1 MDPNSFGSVVFVEG
15 LSTIETI
22 IGIIGFCAAA
32 AFIALIVS
40 KIGEIVLP
48 KVKETRVADFLPF
61 RRLQEDG
68 MTIECQDN
76 SIVRVF
82 KIKGKD
88 ITLVSPQE
96 REMMVDLKKRVI
108 DNLSETN
115 ITARFITL
123 RQLVPVEDSSGFD
136 NQLLAKISQR
146 WQDNLDR
153 IYSNQHYL
161 ILSVVDRNNAKK
173 DLEQCIIAVEALLS
187 DLEITPM
194 FESAKSLPEESP
206 FYLFSQ
212 LASPLSRPTPKGG
225 DLELAELNSLLTAD
239 YIHFTGDDGLI
250 KFFAGDNEKL
260 CVVMGLRSCGD
271 FIDEQMISDLLSL
284 DVEITLL
291 HNIKP
296 KNKIKATAD
305 LIRRRRLSMST
316 SLAEGNIDQFTTVL
330 EAMDSVGDAA
340 QTLHDYAMTIFI
352 FGGSKE
358 EIKFGQV
365 EVERLTRLYGVTPVR
380 EGWAAESSFFAQFP
394 TYDVYPRTYLYLSRA
409 ISCAIC
415 LEASTEGLPKSDWGD
430 GAISIF
436 RTVTGTAYKW
446 QFHVS
451 TADAA
456 VAHAV
461 IVGPTGQGKTT
472 LLAFLAGQA
481 MRHSNLRVYFFDRHK
496 GIEIFTKAIGG
507 AYINFDGD
515 KDATSINPLSS
526 QDTPEN
532 RAFLRRWIKSITM
545 ASDSY
550 SEKEI
555 ARAVTTAF
563 DYLNPEERTLKN
575 LYKSCFSPTGHMR
588 RELYR
593 WINDQQYG
601 RIFNSPYDNL
611 DMTTKFMAFDF
622 THIFEDEL
630 LAPAVI
636 SYVMHRINTVA
647 SSTGDPSLIMIDETA
662 PMLKHPMFRDSFIVG
677 LQEGRKKRQAFL
689 CAFQQPNIV
698 DSLGLGEVIRGQ
710 CQTVIFFKNPQ
721 GMEEDYENWRLTPR
735 EKDFIFGREFKDLKF
750 AILVSRPA
758 IQESVILDVNLGA
771 LGPYL
776 KLYSSGRK
784 HVVLAEQLM
793 KEFGED
799 SFVQKYLEMA

>member
-1 MDPNSFGSVVFVEG
+1 MDPSLLANVVFVESI
-15 LSTIETI
+15 STVETT

-32 AFIALIVS
+32 AFIAVIVS
-40 KIGEIVLP
+40 KIGAFFLP
-48 KVKETRVADFLPF
+48 RPRETRVADFLPF
-61 RRLQEDG
+61 RRLREDG

-76 SIVRVF
+76 TIVRVF
-82 KIKGKD
+82 KLKGKD
-88 ITLVSPQE
+88 MTLLAPKE
-96 REMMVDLKKRVI
+96 REILLDLKKRVV
-108 DNLSETN
+108 DNLSESN

-123 RQLVPVEDSSGFD
+123 RKRVPVDNLVGFE
-136 NQLLAKISQR
+136 NKLLSKVAQR

-153 IYSNQHYL
+153 IYTNEHHL
-161 ILSVVDRNNAKK
+161 ILSVIDRDNAEK
-173 DLEQCIIAVEALLS
+173 DLEQCIIAIESMLDEFVM
-187 DLEITPM
+187 TPM
-194 FESAKSLPEESP
+194 YEDENSPPELSP
-206 FYLFSQ
+206 FHLFANI
-212 LASPLSRPTPKGG
+212 ASPLSRPSPKVG
-225 DLELAELNSLLTAD
+225 DLETTELNGLLTAD
-239 YIHFTGDDGLI
+239 YIHFTGDKGLI
-250 KFFAGDNEKL
+250 KFIAGENEKL
-260 CVVMGLRSCGD
+260 GIVMGMRSCGD
-271 FIDEQMISDLLSL
+271 YIDEQMVADLLSL
-284 DVEITLL
+284 DVELTLL

-296 KNKIKATAD
+296 KNKAKAAAD
-305 LIRRRRLSMST
+305 LIRRRQLSFTT
-316 SLAEGNIDQFTTVL
+316 SVAEGNTDQFTMVL
-330 EAMDSVGDAA
+330 EAMDSASESS
-340 QTLHDYAMTIFI
+340 QTIHEYAMTLFV
-352 FGGSKE
+352 FAESME
-358 EIKFGQV
+358 ELKFGQI
-365 EVERLTRLYGVTPVR
+365 EVERLTRLHGVTPVR
-380 EGWAAESSFFAQFP
+380 DGWVAEASFFAQFP
-394 TYDVYPRTYLYLSRA
+394 TYEIYPRTYLYLSRA
-409 ISCAIC
+409 IGCALC
-415 LEASTEGLPKSDWGD
+415 LETSTEGLAKSDWGD
-430 GAISIF
+430 GAIAVF

-451 TADAA
+451 TEDAA

-461 IVGPTGQGKTT
+461 IIGPTGQGKTT

-496 GIEIFTKAIGG
+496 GVEIFTKAIGG
-507 AYINFDGD
+507 AYVNFDGD
-515 KDATSINPLSS
+515 KNATAINPLSA

-545 ASDSY
+545 ATDSY
-550 SEKEI
+550 SEREI
-555 ARAVTTAF
+555 ARAVTTSF
-563 DYLNPEERTLKN
+563 DYLDFNQRTLKN

-601 RIFNSPYDNL
+601 RIFNSPNDDL
-611 DMTTKFMAFDF
+611 DMTTRFMAFDF

-647 SSTGDPSLIMIDETA
+647 SSTGDPSLVMIDETA

-735 EKDFIFGREFKDLKF
+735 EKDFIFGREFKDLKYG
-750 AILVSRPA
+750 ILVSRPA
-758 IQESVILDVNLGA
+758 IGESVILDVNLGP

-793 KEFGED
+793 REFGEEN
-799 SFVQKYLEMA
+799 FVQKYLEMA